1 MGSHATVRS
10 WRISSKVQAKHPKL
24 VICHGNQRIHNIS
37 KQKLQARWSLGLS
50 LMNLQFSYLFYLIL
64 MLDLE
69 LYIPMSELDF
79 QLQLWFWFCV
89 PLRRSRKKRASWTCG
104 RWKDL
109 IGHYLSATSVAA
121 ALVADQV
128 HEACLRRRL
137 LQTPYFPKKR
147 WDVKITGWY
156 KLMANA
162 AGKPYWFI
170 FPWEWDVDDIARE
183 KRQSWVL

>member
-69 LYIPMSELDF
+69 LYIPTSELDF

-89 PLRRSRKKRASWTCG
+89 PLRRSRKKKGFLNLWKMKRLDRPLFICYFCCSCAGCRSSSWGLSSPPASSNSLLSQKEMG
-104 RWKDL
+104 RKDHWM
-109 IGHYLSATSVAA
+109 IQAHG
-121 ALVADQV
+121 
-128 HEACLRRRL
+128 
-137 LQTPYFPKKR
+137 
-147 WDVKITGWY
+147 
-156 KLMANA
+156 
-162 AGKPYWFI
+162 
-170 FPWEWDVDDIARE
+170 
-183 KRQSWVL
+183 